1 MYLKLCK
8 YEFKSIA
15 RTLLPIYLAVV
26 VVSLINAL
34 SFGVN
39 DLFHAGSMV
48 TGYGAAI
55 QQSHAANTLME
66 LMQLVVFL
74 AYFGVMVAL
83 FVLTLIVIIQRFYK
97 GLLCDEGYLM
107 FTLPVKPW
115 QLIAS
120 KGTAAFGMSVIS
132 GAAAFL
138 SILILMCGV
147 GGPVEF
153 FSSIF
158 DPRIWWRMFG
168 DLNEVF
174 PKWGLY
180 VLLYCFEFLILAIVS
195 GMAGL
200 FQMYVAM
207 ALGHLAQRRRIL
219 MSVAAYLVIS
229 MALSFLSGAGMM
241 LLDGSGI
248 MHALT
253 LMLGNSAH
261 TGIQLMILGLLAWN
275 ILQLAAFFFGTER
288 ILSKKLNLE

>member
-26 VVSLINAL
+26 VVSLINAF

-55 QQSHAANTLME
+55 QLPHAANTLVG

-132 GAAAFL
+132 GATAFL

-147 GGPVEF
+147 VGPVEF
-153 FSSIF
+153 FSFF
-158 DPRIWWRMFG
+158 DPRIWWQMFG
-168 DLNEVF
+168 DLKEVF

-180 VLLYCFEFLILAIVS
+180 VLLYCFEFLILVIVY

-200 FQMYVAM
+200 FQMYVSM
-207 ALGHLAQRRRIL
+207 ALGHLAQRHRII
-219 MSVAAYLVIS
+219 MSVVAYLVIS
-229 MALSFLSGAGMM
+229 MALSFLSGAGML

-248 MHALT
+248 LHALSPII
-253 LMLGNSAH
+253 GHSAH
-261 TGIQLMILGLLAWN
+261 TGMQLMFFGLLTWN

>member
-26 VVSLINAL
+26 VVSLINAF

-55 QQSHAANTLME
+55 QLPHAANTLVG

-147 GGPVEF
+147 VGPVEF
-153 FSSIF
+153 FSFF
-158 DPRIWWRMFG
+158 DPRIWWQMFG
-168 DLNEVF
+168 DLKEVF

-180 VLLYCFEFLILAIVS
+180 VLLYCFEFLILVIVY

-200 FQMYVAM
+200 FQMYVSM
-207 ALGHLAQRRRIL
+207 ALGHLAQRHRII
-219 MSVAAYLVIS
+219 MSVVAYLVIS
-229 MALSFLSGAGMM
+229 MALSFLSGAGML

-248 MHALT
+248 LHALSP
-253 LMLGNSAH
+253 MIGHSAH
-261 TGIQLMILGLLAWN
+261 TGMQLMFFGLLTWN